1 MANIFKRY
9 LHIGENNYIIKNFE
23 QTFRH
28 FLYLLVFSF
37 SRKMITLAFEV
48 QESIVMFYKWAAFVI
63 KY

>member
-48 QESIVMFYKWAAFVI
+48 QESIVMFYK
-63 KY
+63 